1 MPTAAKKSAARPR
14 HKSFGSPRNEEL
26 EPITFDLYEEEFT
39 ARPEIQGVELL
50 RFSHNVSSDDQEA
63 VTGALLDFF
72 KTVLYD
78 ESYER
83 LEELW
88 HDPDRIVPIETLS
101 DIVAFLVEEYTS
113 RPTEASSES

>member
-1 MPTAAKKSAARPR
+1 MASVKKTR

-26 EPITFDLYEEEFT
+26 EPITFDLYDEEFT

-50 RFSHNVSSDDQEA
+50 RFSHNVASDDQEV

-72 KTVLYD
+72 KTVLLS
-78 ESYER
+78 ESYKR
-83 LEELW
+83 LEKLW
-88 HDPDRIVPIETLS
+88 VDPDRIVPIEVLS